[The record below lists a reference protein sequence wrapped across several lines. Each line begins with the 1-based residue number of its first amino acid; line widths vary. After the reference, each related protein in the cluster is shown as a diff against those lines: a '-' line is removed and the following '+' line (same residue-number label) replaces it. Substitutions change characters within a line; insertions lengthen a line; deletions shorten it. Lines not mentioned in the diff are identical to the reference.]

1 MRVLFKRTV
10 RIAVVMDLVDLAVQ
24 AVDGTKVG
32 TNATRS
38 RSYDAEGLRLLLA
51 RVEEAVAD
59 LESRNESGEDGGA
72 PNLPAELA
80 DQETLRKRVRE
91 AMDKLGG

>member
-32 TNATRS
+32 ADATRS
-38 RSYDAEGLRLLLA
+38 RSYDAEAGLYA
-51 RVEEAVAD
+51 F
-59 LESRNESGEDGGA
+59 
-72 PNLPAELA
+72 
-80 DQETLRKRVRE
+80 
-91 AMDKLGG
+91 